1 MGHQNVT
8 QLFSSNL
15 LNESSLAR
23 SLGEEFPLCGNNAMV
38 FHWADFYETCDAI
51 KKQLMSGQF
60 LMDDF
65 KLRENALTRLSQI
78 PVWIRSSKGIEQTT
92 MHTLYENYI
101 FNHKVVDPFLPR
113 EISFISSSG
122 PFKTMSISECFN
134 KSTYRD
140 FVLVYLLQEKL
151 PRRDFRIRLRSKVL
165 FQYGPQFSESQL
177 VSLEQLGSHGM
188 LFSMESETFLKKFS
202 QEEMVRI
209 MINSKMLNLPE
220 DSNVADIRKHLAPYS
235 YNLLYSAQSSDAI
248 VCRMGDISV
257 QSSFD
262 FSNNKKVFL
271 FVPYGKI
278 IDGQNSGIKTI
289 QRFVET
295 SRDLIRDEYRLNLLK
310 SA

>member
-1 MGHQNVT
+1 MGNQTVT
-8 QLFSSNL
+8 QLFSSTL
-15 LNESSLAR
+15 SDESPLAK
-23 SLGEEFPLCGNNAMV
+23 SLGEEFPLCDNGSMV

-51 KKQLMSGQF
+51 KKQLISGQI
-60 LMDDF
+60 LMNDL

-78 PVWIRSSKGIEQTT
+78 PVWIKSNKSIEQTT
-92 MHTLYENYI
+92 MYALYENYI
-101 FNHKVVDPFLPR
+101 FNQKAMDPFLPR
-113 EISFISSSG
+113 EVSFISSSG
-122 PFKTMSISECFN
+122 PYKAMSISECFN

-140 FVLVYLLQEKL
+140 FVLVNLLQEKL
-151 PRRDFRIRLRSKVL
+151 PRRDFRIRLKSRVL
-165 FQYGPQFSESQL
+165 FQYGPQFSEGKL

-188 LFSMESETFLKKFS
+188 LFSMDSDVYLKKFS

-209 MINSKMLNLPE
+209 MINAQMLNLP
-220 DSNVADIRKHLAPYS
+220 DAPNVTDIRKHLAPYS

-248 VCRMGDISV
+248 LCRMGDVSV

-262 FSNNKKVFL
+262 FSMNKKVFL
-271 FVPYGKI
+271 FVPYQKV

-295 SRDLIRDEYRLNLLK
+295 SRELVRDQFQKNFLK